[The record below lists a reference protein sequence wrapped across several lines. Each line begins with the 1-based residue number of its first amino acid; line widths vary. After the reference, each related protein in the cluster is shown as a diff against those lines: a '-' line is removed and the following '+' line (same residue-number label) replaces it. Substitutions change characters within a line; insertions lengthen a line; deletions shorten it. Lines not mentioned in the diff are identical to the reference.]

1 MTTTM
6 LTNSRPRRRI
16 AAGVAAILAAGS
28 LGVGALQV
36 ASSDGEK
43 GPLRIERIEFTA
55 VTDFGD
61 ARRLVGFAEDVFFGE
76 VLEAGKTSAGEPL
89 PETDYRVKVVDTIKG
104 DAAGVVTVTQEGGYI
119 ADRNELRLME
129 GDALIEPGHVYMF
142 ATRSDP
148 NGRHFVV
155 PEFGDV
161 KVRDKAHKAELH
173 QRATEAKGQQVRF
186 DHKS

>member
-1 MTTTM
+1 MTTTAI
-6 LTNSRPRRRI
+6 LNTTPRRRLAAI
-16 AAGVAAILAAGS
+16 AAALAVGS
-28 LGVGALQV
+28 LGVGAFHLG
-36 ASSDGEK
+36 SSSGEQ
-43 GPLRIERIEFTA
+43 GPLSVERVEFAA

-76 VLEAGKTSAGEPL
+76 VLDAGKTSDGEPL
-89 PETDYRVKVVDTIKG
+89 PQTDYQVQVVDTIKG
-104 DAAGVVTVTQEGGYI
+104 DAAGVVTVTQEGGYV
-119 ADRNELRLME
+119 AERNELRLME
-129 GDALIEPGHVYMF
+129 GDTLIEPGHVYLF

-161 KVRDKAHKAELH
+161 KVRSKAHQAELH
-173 QRATEAKGQQVRF
+173 QRASEAKGRQIAF